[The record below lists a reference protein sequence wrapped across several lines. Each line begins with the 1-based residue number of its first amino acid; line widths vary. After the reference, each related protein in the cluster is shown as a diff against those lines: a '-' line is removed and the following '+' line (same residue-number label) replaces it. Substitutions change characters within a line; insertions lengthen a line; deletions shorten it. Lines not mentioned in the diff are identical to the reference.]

1 MEVETM
7 TKAILGKK
15 LGMTQVFTQDGMQ
28 IPVTVIEAGP
38 CVITQIKTPEKDGY
52 SALQVGF
59 GDIRDGLVNK
69 PLKGH
74 FDKAKIPYKRYIREL
89 KIVNVEEYQVGN
101 EIKADIFAEGD
112 QVDIS
117 GFSKGKGFAGS
128 IKRWNF
134 NRGPRTHGSHHHRS
148 PGSLGA
154 ASSPG
159 RVFKG
164 TKLPGRLGMARVT
177 IQNLEVVK
185 VDPERNLMLV
195 KGSIP
200 GAKGS
205 LVFIKESVKQLAKK

>member
-1 MEVETM
+1 M

-28 IPVTVIEAGP
+28 VPVTVIEAGP

-59 GDIRDGLVNK
+59 GDIRDKLVNK

-74 FDKAKIPYKRYIREL
+74 FDKAKIPYRRYIKEL
-89 KIVNVEEYQVGN
+89 KVANVEEYQVGN

-128 IKRWNF
+128 IKRWNYH
-134 NRGPRTHGSHHHRS
+134 RGPRTHGSHHHRS
-148 PGSLGA
+148 PGSMGA

-164 TKLPGRLGMARVT
+164 TKLPGRLGMVRVT
-177 IQNLEVVK
+177 IQNLEVIK

-205 LVFIKESVKQLAKK
+205 LVIIKESVKQLVKKQ

>member
-1 MEVETM
+1 M

-89 KIVNVEEYQVGN
+89 KIANVEEYQVGN